1 ATLTWLQHFW
11 AKVQLQASTTRD
23 FSKDLGEIQGFN
35 PLRKGILDKA
45 ASAFQTA
52 VGLMRTV
59 LLYPLTDQNEAQELD
74 NANRLLQQTAANLQE
89 KKGRCKALM
98 SSAAFMQ
105 LKLRHFCVQMLVQAP
120 HDLGGL
126 ELFFR
131 AAEKAPAGGDEV
143 IAFLVDTDSE
153 LNFLMSKYCSG
164 DDLSSAISVF
174 QCLLSKAHLSA
185 AGRIKRRVLVDP
197 AWQRLSVA
205 RLVESVARSPQS
217 ARWCGCV
224 ICLELNCD
232 GSALRRV
239 VGVLMAWPLRGSPAP
254 SESIRNFS
262 IGAKN

>member
-1 ATLTWLQHFW
+1 MKWDPRVSSACLLLVCALALGLQLCCE
-11 AKVQLQASTTRD
+11 VRE
-23 FSKDLGEIQGFN
+23 DLVEC
-35 PLRKGILDKA
+35 D
-45 ASAFQTA
+45 
-52 VGLMRTV
+52 
-59 LLYPLTDQNEAQELD
+59 
-74 NANRLLQQTAANLQE
+74 
-89 KKGRCKALM
+89 CLM
-98 SSAAFMQ
+98 SCRCCCSEIFV
-105 LKLRHFCVQMLVQAP
+105 C
-120 HDLGGL
+120 
-126 ELFFR
+126 FFVSSSVILAKPVR
-131 AAEKAPAGGDEV
+131 PGDEV